1 MRNEVAALTLSA
13 VLAAAVP
20 VAGQVFVAAPQAAT
34 QGPLTAAPDGPKP
47 AFEVASV
54 RPNTGPV
61 NAMSLSSPPGRFTMT
76 GLPLQ
81 MLLTLAYSL
90 RPNQVDGLPDW
101 VRTSR
106 FDINAKM
113 PDGAAQDQ
121 VMLMVQSLLED
132 RFKLKWHK
140 ETREGDVY
148 ALVVARKDGRL
159 GPKLTKSDMECK
171 AILEQRQAAMKEAMA
186 KARTLGPKEQQAVL
200 QTLGPKPG
208 EPLIC
213 NTSMTPAPTPG
224 GPMAMTIKTAGL
236 EFSTTLIAL
245 LSSLSGRPVVDRTG
259 LTGGFDFEFTFS
271 PTMMARG
278 LTTAVPGA
286 PPAGLG
292 GAGGLGAPAGL
303 GAPVPTDD
311 SPTVFQALEEQ
322 LGLRLRPERG
332 PLEYFVIDSIQQPE
346 PD

>member
-1 MRNEVAALTLSA
+1 MRYEVAVLTLSA

-20 VAGQVFVAAPQAAT
+20 IAGQVIVAAPQAT
-34 QGPLTAAPDGPKP
+34 PGPLTVPPDGPKP

-54 RPNTGPV
+54 RPNTGPI
-61 NAMSLSSPPGRFTMT
+61 NAMSLNSPPGRFTMT

-90 RPNQVDGLPDW
+90 RPNQADGLPDW

-121 VMLMVQSLLED
+121 MMLMVQSLLED

-140 ETREGDVY
+140 ETREGDIY
-148 ALVVARKDGRL
+148 ALVVSRKDGRL

-171 AILEQRQAAMKEAMA
+171 AIVEQRQAAMKEAMA

-200 QTLGPKPG
+200 ETLGPKPG

-213 NTSMTPAPTPG
+213 NTSMAPAPTSG
-224 GPMAMTIKTAGL
+224 GPMAMTIKTAGMEL
-236 EFSTTLIAL
+236 STTLISL

-278 LTTAVPGA
+278 LTTSLPTA
-286 PPAGLG
+286 PPA
-292 GAGGLGAPAGL
+292 AGGLGAPAGL
-303 GAPVPTDD
+303 GAPVPAAADD

-332 PLEYFVIDSIQQPE
+332 PLEYFVIDNITQPE